1 MNVEENIISE
11 KEKLTDEVSVSK
23 PKPKRLKKEK
33 KVEVVDPYKPKITRK
48 LKKDISITED
58 KIYTIVRH
66 IKNVQDNCLLMGEKF
81 IERGL
86 VDFGKE
92 LIARGFC
99 HDNSKFYGIEWDNI
113 TKAGNEIDNNA
124 NAKLKLK
131 LSIFHHQSTNKH
143 HPESWAGGIKEMTD
157 IDLCEMICDWK
168 SRSEEFGTDLR
179 KWIDESA
186 TKRYKFTNE
195 DLVYKKIM
203 YFVDMICEKPFVNV

>member
-86 VDFGKE
+86 VDFPSG
-92 LIARGFC
+92 
-99 HDNSKFYGIEWDNI
+99 NSP
-113 TKAGNEIDNNA
+113 
-124 NAKLKLK
+124 
-131 LSIFHHQSTNKH
+131 LSI
-143 HPESWAGGIKEMTD
+143 I
-157 IDLCEMICDWK
+157 
-168 SRSEEFGTDLR
+168 
-179 KWIDESA
+179 
-186 TKRYKFTNE
+186 
-195 DLVYKKIM
+195 
-203 YFVDMICEKPFVNV
+203 